1 MKPNQPEPQ
10 IAVLGVGQL
19 GSRYVQGLLS
29 RTEPLDIWLQDPAIN
44 SGSEFESWK
53 NKYGLKIGPHS
64 VSFSTN
70 QQESPGHF
78 DLVISA
84 TTADVRY
91 QSLNTFLNGKTVN
104 YLILEKLLTTGLED
118 LGGLNA
124 LTQRAKGCWV
134 NHPRRLWP
142 FYQQLRNKLSDTG
155 PLQITVDG
163 TDWNLASNS
172 NHFCDLARWLTG
184 EELVSLDCSTID
196 EDWLDSKRSG
206 FLGFTGALK
215 YQYSQGSELV
225 LESRR
230 MVADEAVSPIKVS
243 IRASR
248 GNVVVDEEAGT
259 ARGSLLEE
267 ELKGK
272 SLYQSE
278 LTSDLVCEILEKG
291 RCRLPKFRDV
301 RDDHVMYLNEL
312 LAYQRRVHLNFSQTV
327 RIT

>member
-1 MKPNQPEPQ
+1 MKPKQAAPQ
-10 IAVLGVGQL
+10 IAVLGAGQL

-29 RTEPLDIWLQDPAIN
+29 GTEPLDIWLQDPAIN
-44 SGSEFESWK
+44 SKSEFDSWRQIHGI
-53 NKYGLKIGPHS
+53 NTAHHS

-70 QQESPGHF
+70 SQELPDHF
-78 DLVISA
+78 SLVISA

-91 QSLNTFLNGKTVN
+91 QSLDTFLDGKTVN

-142 FYQQLRNKLSDTG
+142 FYQQLRNELPATG

-172 NHFCDLARWLTG
+172 SHFCDLARWLTG
-184 EELVSLDCSTID
+184 EELVSLDCSSID
-196 EDWLDSKRSG
+196 EDWTDSKRSG
-206 FLGFTGALK
+206 FREFTGALK

-230 MVADEAVSPIKVS
+230 MVADEPVSPTKVRIK
-243 IRASR
+243 ASL
-248 GNVVVDEEAGT
+248 GNVVVDEAAGT

-278 LTSDLVCEILEKG
+278 LTSDLVCEILETG
-291 RCRLPKFRDV
+291 RCRLPTFHDV
-301 RDDHVMYLNEL
+301 RNDHVMYLNEL
-312 LAYQRRVHLNFSQTV
+312 IAYQRRVHLNFSQTV

>member
-1 MKPNQPEPQ
+1 MEPNQPNPQ

-29 RTEPLDIWLQDPAIN
+29 GTEPLDIWLQDPAIT
-44 SGSEFESWK
+44 SKADFDSWLGI
-53 NKYGLKIGPHS
+53 YDLEIGVHS
-64 VSFSTN
+64 VNFTTN

-91 QSLNTFLNGKTVN
+91 QSLDTFLDGKTFD

-172 NHFCDLARWLTG
+172 SHFCDLARWLTG
-184 EELVSLDCSTID
+184 EELVSLDSSTID
-196 EDWLDSKRSG
+196 VDWLDSKRSG
-206 FLGFTGALK
+206 FVEFTGALK

-230 MVADEAVSPIKVS
+230 MVADEPVSPIKIS
-243 IRASR
+243 IRASL
-248 GNVVVDEEAGT
+248 GNVRVDEEAGT
-259 ARGSLLEE
+259 ARGSMLEE

-272 SLYQSE
+272 ILYQSE
-278 LTSDLVCEILEKG
+278 LTSGLVCEILEKG
-291 RCRLPKFRDV
+291 RCRLPTFHDV
-301 RDDHVMYLNEL
+301 RNDHAMYLKEL
-312 LAYQRRVHLNFSQTV
+312 LVYQRRVHLNFSQTV
-327 RIT
+327 VIT

>member
-19 GSRYVQGLLS
+19 GSRYVQGLL
-29 RTEPLDIWLQDPAIN
+29 TGTKPLDIWLQDPAIN
-44 SGSEFESWK
+44 SRSEFDSWK
-53 NKYGLKIGPHS
+53 SIYGIKIGPHS
-64 VSFSTN
+64 VSFSTDP
-70 QQESPGHF
+70 QESPGHF

-91 QSLNTFLNGKTVN
+91 QSLDTFLDGKTVN

-142 FYQQLRNKLSDTG
+142 FYHQLRNELPATG

-163 TDWNLASNS
+163 ADWNLASNS
-172 NHFCDLARWLTG
+172 SHFCDLARWLTG
-184 EELVSLDCSTID
+184 EQLVSLDCSTID
-196 EDWLDSKRSG
+196 EDWMDSKRPG
-206 FLGFTGALK
+206 FLGFTGSLK

-230 MVADEAVSPIKVS
+230 MVADEPVSPIKVS
-243 IRASR
+243 IQASL
-248 GNVVVDEEAGT
+248 GDVVVDEEAGT
-259 ARGSLLEE
+259 ARGSLLGE
-267 ELKGK
+267 ELKGER
-272 SLYQSE
+272 LYQSE
-278 LTSDLVCEILEKG
+278 LTPDLVCKILATG
-291 RCRLPKFRDV
+291 RCGLPKFHDV
-301 RDDHVMYLNEL
+301 RNDHVMYLNEL
-312 LAYQRRVHLNFSQTV
+312 LDYQRRVHLNFSQTV